1 MIRFNP
7 LYVTA
12 KCCDSPCLVLNTFI
26 CLERKLQVNAALP
39 LSLSSMAL
47 WCVPLACGLCVS
59 LSISPLLCSVLSA
72 ALPSSWTCSPHIS
85 SHHRLEEDSWWG
97 FLGGSDGKECTC
109 NVGDQGLIPGLGRS
123 LEKEMA
129 THSSIFA
136 WEIPW
141 TEEPGRLSMGSQRVG
156 LDWATNTV
164 SGSSHHQLCVA
175 PCACP
180 LFTPSPCYLGPLA
193 PSLPPWSAGLLTCH
207 SCPVWHTPWEGMH
220 SSHTMGAHTSLATRN
235 RDPTLSW
242 ILACDVFTLFASES

>member
-12 KCCDSPCLVLNTFI
+12 KCCDSLCLVLNTFI
-26 CLERKLQVNAALP
+26 CLERKLQVTRPSLWVCRP
-39 LSLSSMAL
+39 WLSGASPSPVVSVSPSPSAHSCALSSQ
-47 WCVPLACGLCVS
+47 
-59 LSISPLLCSVLSA
+59 LLFHHPGRA
-72 ALPSSWTCSPHIS
+72 SPHIS